1 MSKNYNTWCWTSL
14 VTVTLDLKF
23 SLEMFYT
30 LTRDRSLSPHL
41 RLSQHYTMRKWNDP
55 DITLCNNETGA
66 SLCHLIMCLVSR
78 VVSRVM
84 LQITQCQVPTP
95 AISAIASINDFLNQT
110 LIGDSN
116 CEKNTKYFHSYLF
129 RTSDSQKLTDVV
141 NQRLTL
147 IYHHTK

>member
-1 MSKNYNTWCWTSL
+1 MLNKPRDSYTR
-14 VTVTLDLKF
+14 
-23 SLEMFYT
+23 LEI
-30 LTRDRSLSPHL
+30 LTRNVLHANSWPLPL
-41 RLSQHYTMRKWNDP
+41 TTPQIITEHYTMRKWNDP

-78 VVSRVM
+78 AVSRVM
-84 LQITQCQVPTP
+84 LQITKCQVPTP
-95 AISAIASINDFLNQT
+95 ASINDFLNQT

-141 NQRLTL
+141 NQGLTL